1 MPELVQV
8 ARFLRA
14 VEVVGTTSDTE
25 ATLFRIKSSNG
36 TVLFSV
42 ASDGTLTGTF
52 PAGAAAA
59 PVVTT
64 VTGATTLSDS
74 NDYVIAN
81 AAGGAFTVTLPT
93 AVGRTGKGFVVKRL
107 NSGANNVTVGTT
119 SSQTIDGA
127 TTRVLTSQYELVGV
141 ISDGSNWHVM

>member
-52 PAGAAAA
+52 PAAAA

-74 NDYVIAN
+74 NDYVVAN